1 MIPRTPS
8 PIAHRLRRRVT
19 ANPEEIAA
27 ELPPN
32 SHEEFQERLKT
43 LEQGTKGFMREW
55 ARGEKLLDT
64 DDAENIFISETGHEF
79 IAKVKTSHGVHLVKN
94 KEGLG
99 MTVPENL
106 DSDTVWDYI
115 KTDKELSVIN
125 SNTQLP
131 ELMTM
136 SKLLKEFGKAVRT
149 TIYNLLSLEFAQTE
163 DRLRVAFEE
172 PEFVKTY
179 SMVMKLGKALEDL
192 KKKLGRNS
200 RKATSQDEKSKIER
214 NIEKIDNQLETMPKF
229 QKFLLLFGSFTDIHG
244 RKIFY
249 VAPPTPENLEL
260 YKKIERHEFE
270 DEWIGDML
278 FDQWVRIEIREGQTA
293 MIPSGY
299 LHFVYTP
306 EDPIVIG
313 GNFLMEKYVERQ
325 FEMSKLEDF
334 CAANK
339 FCGFD
344 NLFRGFWSAMWS
356 YGEHCLIPELTD
368 SQPPNLVDMAKI
380 FLEELALK
388 LEEDLKK
395 EEEKKKKK
403 KAPKAQDNTDEGNVK
418 WYSCAEKKMILEEL
432 ERLCQ

>member
-1 MIPRTPS
+1 MGLETAQVSMTPS
-8 PIAHRLRRRVT
+8 SIAHRLRRRVT

-27 ELPPN
+27 ELPPKTRA
-32 SHEEFQERLKT
+32 EFQERLKT
-43 LEQGTKGFMREW
+43 LEQNTKGFMRECE
-55 ARGEKLLDT
+55 RGENLLDNENQQGADGHQQQHTTTRVHDDEQVVGGVRKSST
-64 DDAENIFISETGHEF
+64 DH
-79 IAKVKTSHGVHLVKN
+79 HL
-94 KEGLG
+94 
-99 MTVPENL
+99 
-106 DSDTVWDYI
+106 
-115 KTDKELSVIN
+115 
-125 SNTQLP
+125 QLAIV
-131 ELMTM
+131 
-136 SKLLKEFGKAVRT
+136 AVR
-149 TIYNLLSLEFAQTE
+149 S
-163 DRLRVAFEE
+163 DR
-172 PEFVKTY
+172 
-179 SMVMKLGKALEDL
+179 
-192 KKKLGRNS
+192 
-200 RKATSQDEKSKIER
+200 
-214 NIEKIDNQLETMPKF
+214 
-229 QKFLLLFGSFTDIHG
+229 GSG

-260 YKKIERHEFE
+260 NKKIEQHEFE

-278 FDQWVRIEIREGQTA
+278 FDQWVRIEIREWQTA

-306 EDPIVIG
+306 EDSIVIG

-325 FEMSKLEDF
+325 FEMSKLEDY

-356 YGEHCLIPELTD
+356 YAEPCLILELTD

-395 EEEKKKKK
+395 EEEEKKKKEK
-403 KAPKAQDNTDEGNVK
+403 E
-418 WYSCAEKKMILEEL
+418 WFSCAKKKMILEKL